1 MNNEEIKHRT
11 KHAGR
16 RERNA
21 TDCSTAAPIQ
31 SVLTFTCCYHCLLS
45 TSFCFCGALRA
56 PNLVA
61 MDSVTCLAAGPQH
74 KRKGSVLDELV
85 GNQDPP
91 SGKVARPGVVEVQQ
105 LEAGAVED
113 QEAKVRAAAQ
123 SVSP

>member
-1 MNNEEIKHRT
+1 M

-21 TDCSTAAPIQ
+21 TDCSTAVPNQ
-31 SVLTFTCCYHCLLS
+31 SVLTFTCCSHYLLPS
-45 TSFCFCGALRA
+45 SFCFCGALRA

-61 MDSVTCLAAGPQH
+61 MDSVSCLAAGPQH
-74 KRKGSVLDELV
+74 KRKGSVLDELD

-91 SGKVARPGVVEVQQ
+91 SSKVARPGLIEEQQ

-123 SVSP
+123 PVSS